1 MKKQNLLKW
10 IIGAAVAVLLLL
22 SFGVFTKREGFQ
34 DAEGAP
40 SFTMYYADWCPHC
53 KSIKPEFLEF
63 SKKKSI
69 NMDGTTV
76 FLNMVEA
83 DTDAEKMKGKPVK
96 GFPTFLFEKEDGSTV
111 EYDGERNSQGWM
123 QFIKANI

>member
-1 MKKQNLLKW
+1 MKKQNLLYW
-10 IIGAAVAVLLLL
+10 VVGSALAVLLLL

-34 DAEGAP
+34 GAEGAP

-53 KSIKPEFLEF
+53 KAVKPDFLEF

-69 NMDGTTV
+69 NIDGTTV
-76 FLNMVEA
+76 FLDMVEA

-96 GFPTFLFEKEDGSTV
+96 GFPTFLFEKADGTTV
-111 EYDGERNSQGWM
+111 EYDGERNTKGWM
-123 QFIKANI
+123 EFIKANV